1 MNDIEENEKIK
12 GVRTIILIEL
22 LSLTIEVVTLAVTA
36 LIAIKAYEVSKKANI
51 ISINAVRPYLNI
63 IVGDYNNKTYVKIRN
78 SGLGTAIIKD
88 IKFVRKNVNAESIM
102 ELAESYDSTLV
113 KKNYNTFVEDI
124 KERGIA
130 PQEDVI
136 ILEKTYGKAY
146 KRDKK
151 HFLENESE
159 MNPDRKYLLE
169 FLCEVEIEI
178 LYEDIFRKKQKSA
191 YRKLDFFGRSLN
203 KEKIESN

>member
-1 MNDIEENEKIK
+1 MFEALQIS
-12 GVRTIILIEL
+12 EL
-22 LSLTIEVVTLAVTA
+22 EISLLT
-36 LIAIKAYEVSKKANI
+36 LIATIFISIKTHKVSKKANE
-51 ISINAVRPYLNI
+51 ISSNAIKPYLNI

-88 IKFVRKNVNAESIM
+88 IKFVHEDRNAESIM
-102 ELAESYDSTLV
+102 ELAKLCNFTLV

-136 ILEKTYGKAY
+136 ILEKTYRKSGN
-146 KRDKK
+146 RDKK
-151 HFLENESE
+151 HLIESE
-159 MNPDRKYLLE
+159 DEMNMDRKDLLE

-178 LYEDIFRKKQKSA
+178 LYEDIYRKKQKAA
-191 YRKLDFFGRSLN
+191 YRKLDFFGRNL
-203 KEKIESN
+203 KKKH